1 MAAGQGFKTFA
12 TGDVLTAADTNGYL
26 MQGVWVFA
34 NAAARTA
41 AVTSPQEGNMS
52 YLSDTNSTE
61 YYSGSAWVAVGA
73 AGGGMTVIT
82 SGTLSSTST
91 LINTIPATYNDLVL
105 EIKNYTTTVSGW
117 AAALRMNDDA
127 TASRHYTTLGV
138 PITAG
143 TSFNDTKIALTV
155 DNGNV
160 SSSSNSLI
168 RVTIPA
174 YANTTTWKM
183 VESEAVT
190 QVSATPTNFYYQSGG
205 GLYNQTAAISSLRIL
220 PNSAAT
226 IGGTYTL
233 YGVK

>member
-82 SGTLSSTST
+82 SGSLSSTST
-91 LINTIPATYNDLVL
+91 LINSIPATYNDLVL

-117 AAALRMNDDA
+117 AADIRLNDDSNA
-127 TASRHYTTLGV
+127 NRHYTTSGI
-138 PITAG
+138 PIGAG
-143 TSFNDTKIALTV
+143 TAFNDTKILMTP

-168 RVTIPA
+168 RVTIPS
-174 YANTTTWKM
+174 YASTTTWKL
-183 VESEAVT
+183 VQCLAVT
-190 QVSATPTNFYYQSGG
+190 QVTATPTNFYYQDGG
-205 GLYNQTAAISSLRIL
+205 GIYNQTTAISSLRIL